1 MEPSVYKRANL
12 RAATISTGKYAAAI
26 EKHKI
31 PMPIQPIKP
40 IFRLIRTLSI
50 EKLSHPLCVASLIT
64 TDNMGLLQPV

>member
-31 PMPIQPIKP
+31 PMPIQPMKP
-40 IFRLIRTLSI
+40 IFSTNKTVSHEKRSHLLS
-50 EKLSHPLCVASLIT
+50 VVSLIK
-64 TDNMGLLQPV
+64 TDSMGLLLPV